1 MEKPKQYDIFIS
13 YRREGG
19 MEMADAIYQRL
30 QNAGYSVFLD
40 LEQLKS
46 GKFNEQLLTVIDGC
60 TDFIVVL
67 PPHALNRCSD
77 EEDWVRREVEY
88 AIEKGK
94 NVIPVMLRGF
104 DWSNKSTLPESIREL
119 PNYEG
124 IAATDYKLFPEN
136 MERLKTKLLLSKP
149 GISWHRYKTLFISVI
164 LFLLTIIG
172 VLFAY
177 QWSSKTEYEMICNE
191 YSMKMMTEFV
201 KMHHNALLAQD
212 GLQAFEDYCEELHE
226 DRDMAK
232 SNLNMSL
239 SLCRKQLQIPNKL
252 PLSEYEKNIFRKHR
266 FEIEELDAMYLVADE
281 YYKEINHY
289 FDNILLISNQEEI
302 SKVLKENVILNYDF
316 IESYLKS
323 TYYDLLSVYATM
335 PSTIYANLQPTTSEL
350 ELVGEVSIRLMAAE
364 YESMSQ
370 LQMNKTNSV
379 LNQMGENIV
388 AMRLAAEPKLATNTN
403 PQAKIEETYKK
414 VEETYNNLSFKCKLN
429 SNDEIHVQWYKI
441 VLFGDF
447 LSALSELY
455 YEMRTDDVEYISYI
469 TPQYVCKKMY
479 ERLDA
484 YLSYHPETSAYV
496 QTVRAYFTE
505 ISEGK
510 RTHSGVIVRQL
521 IDSHPYIQLGDIIV
535 EYDNQAITNLESL
548 KAVYQQN
555 MNGQV
560 KILRLENNVLKE
572 IILPVFG
579 NTDIIGFW
587 DITLPEE

>member
-1 MEKPKQYDIFIS
+1 MEQQKKYDIFIS

-19 MEMADAIYQRL
+19 METADAIYQRL

-46 GKFNEQLLTVIDGC
+46 GKFNEQLLSVIDGC

-67 PPHALNRCSD
+67 PPNALDRCSD

-94 NVIPVMLRGF
+94 NIIPVMLRGF
-104 DWSNKSTLPESIREL
+104 DWPDKSILPESMREL

-149 GISWHRYKTLFISVI
+149 GITWHRYKTLFISAI
-164 LFLLTIIG
+164 LILLAMIG
-172 VLFAY
+172 MLLAHL
-177 QWSSKTEYEMICNE
+177 WSSKTEYEMICNE

-226 DRDMAK
+226 DKDMAK

-239 SLCRKQLQIPNKL
+239 SICRKQLQIPNKL
-252 PLSEYEKNIFRKHR
+252 PLSEYEKNILRKHR

-289 FDNILLISNQEEI
+289 FDNIQLISNQEEI

-323 TYYDLLSVYATM
+323 SYYDLLSVYAAM
-335 PSTIYANLQPTTSEL
+335 PSTIYAKLQSATSEL

-370 LQMNKTNSV
+370 MQMNKINNILNLMGKDVV
-379 LNQMGENIV
+379 LTKLKV
-388 AMRLAAEPKLATNTN
+388 AEQESELAKMNANL
-403 PQAKIEETYKK
+403 QAKIEETY
-414 VEETYNNLSFKCKLN
+414 NNLSSKSELD
-429 SNDEIHVQWYKI
+429 SNDEIYVQWYKI
-441 VLFGDF
+441 VLLGDF

-455 YEMRTDDVEYISYI
+455 YEMRTDDVEYVSYI
-469 TPQYVCKKMY
+469 TPQYVCKKID
-479 ERLDA
+479 ERLDT
-484 YLSYHPETSAYV
+484 YQTYHPETAAYV

-521 IDSHPYIQLGDIIV
+521 IDSHPYVQLGDIIIG
-535 EYDNQAITNLESL
+535 YDNQAITNLESL

>member
-1 MEKPKQYDIFIS
+1 MKPKQYDIFIS

-19 MEMADAIYQRL
+19 AEMADSIYQRL

-46 GKFNEQLLTVIDGC
+46 GKFNEQLLSVIDVC

-67 PPHALNRCSD
+67 PPNALDRCSD
-77 EEDWVRREVEY
+77 VDDWVRREVEH
-88 AIEKGK
+88 AIKK
-94 NVIPVMLRGF
+94 NKNIIPVMLRGF
-104 DWSNKSTLPESIREL
+104 EWPDKNTLPETLCEL

-124 IAATDYKLFPEN
+124 LAATDYKLFPEN
-136 MERLKTKLLLSKP
+136 MERLKSKLLQSKP
-149 GISWHRYKTLFISVI
+149 GITWHKYKKMFIALSAVI
-164 LFLLTIIG
+164 LVAIG
-172 VLFAY
+172 VFASY
-177 QWSSKTEYEMICNE
+177 LWYDKSEYEVLCNE
-191 YSMKMMTEFV
+191 YSMRMMTEFV

-289 FDNILLISNQEEI
+289 FDNIQLISNQEEI

-323 TYYDLLSVYATM
+323 SYYDLLSVYAVM
-335 PSTIYANLQPTTSEL
+335 PSTIYAKLQSATSEL

-370 LQMNKTNSV
+370 MQMNKINNI
-379 LNQMGENIV
+379 LNQMGKDVVLTKLKV
-388 AMRLAAEPKLATNTN
+388 AEQESELAKMNANL
-403 PQAKIEETYKK
+403 QAKIEETY
-414 VEETYNNLSFKCKLN
+414 NNLSSKSELD
-429 SNDEIHVQWYKI
+429 SNDEIYVQWYKI
-441 VLFGDF
+441 VLLGDF

-455 YEMRTDDVEYISYI
+455 YEMRTDDVEYQSYI
-469 TPQYVCKKMY
+469 TPQFVCKKMD
-479 ERLDA
+479 ERLDT
-484 YLSYHPETSAYV
+484 YQTYHPETAAYV

-510 RTHSGVIVRQL
+510 RMHSGVIVRQL
-521 IDSHPYIQLGDIIV
+521 IDSHPYVQLGDIIIG
-535 EYDNQAITNLESL
+535 YDNQAITNLESL

-560 KILRLENNVLKE
+560 RILRLENNVLKE
-572 IILPVFG
+572 ITLPTFG

-587 DITLPEE
+587 DIMLPEE

>member
-1 MEKPKQYDIFIS
+1 MEKSKKKYDIFIS

-19 MEMADAIYQRL
+19 METADAIYQRL

-46 GKFNEQLLTVIDGC
+46 GKFNEQLLSVIDGC

-67 PPHALNRCSD
+67 PPSALDRCSD

-94 NVIPVMLRGF
+94 NIIPVMLRGF
-104 DWSNKSTLPESIREL
+104 DWPDKSTLPESIREL

-149 GISWHRYKTLFISVI
+149 GITWHRYKTRFIVAI
-164 LFLLTIIG
+164 LACSTMMG
-172 VLFAY
+172 VLFSY
-177 QWSSKTEYEMICNE
+177 LWSNKTEYEMICNE

-212 GLQAFEDYCEELHE
+212 GLEAFEAYCEELHE
-226 DRDMAK
+226 DKEMAK

-252 PLSEYEKNIFRKHR
+252 PLSEHEKNIFRKHR

-289 FDNILLISNQEEI
+289 FDNIQLISNQEEI
-302 SKVLKENVILNYDF
+302 SKVLKEHVMLNYDF
-316 IESYLKS
+316 IDSYLKS
-323 TYYDLLSVYATM
+323 SYYDLLSIFATM
-335 PSTIYANLQPTTSEL
+335 PATIYNKLEPATAEL
-350 ELVGEVSIRLMAAE
+350 KLVDDVSIRMLAEE
-364 YESMSQ
+364 YESRSQ
-370 LQMNKTNSV
+370 KQMNKINNI
-379 LNQMGENIV
+379 LNLMGRDV
-388 AMRLAAEPKLATNTN
+388 VVTKLAVAEQEAELAKMNAN
-403 PQAKIEETYKK
+403 LQAKIEETY
-414 VEETYNNLSFKCKLN
+414 NNLSSECELN
-429 SNDEIHVQWYKI
+429 SNDEIYVQWYKI
-441 VLFGDF
+441 VLLGDF

-469 TPQYVCKKMY
+469 TPQFVCKKMH

-484 YLSYHPETSAYV
+484 YQSYHPESVAYV
-496 QTVRAYFTE
+496 QSMRAYFTE
-505 ISEGK
+505 IADANRSHG
-510 RTHSGVIVRQL
+510 GVLVYQINGV
-521 IDSHPYIQLGDIIV
+521 HPYLQVGDIIIG
-535 EYDNQAITNLESL
+535 YDNLLIKNLESL
-548 KAVYQQN
+548 KIAYQQN

-560 KILRLENNVLKE
+560 KILRLENSVLKE
-572 IILPVFG
+572 IILSSIG
-579 NTDIIGFW
+579 NSEIIDFLDIV
-587 DITLPEE
+587 LPDSK

>member
-1 MEKPKQYDIFIS
+1 MT
-13 YRREGG
+13 
-19 MEMADAIYQRL
+19 
-30 QNAGYSVFLD
+30 LD
-40 LEQLKS
+40 
-46 GKFNEQLLTVIDGC
+46 
-60 TDFIVVL
+60 
-67 PPHALNRCSD
+67 RCCD
-77 EEDWVRREVEY
+77 EEDGVRREVEY

-104 DWSNKSTLPESIREL
+104 DWPDKSTLPESMREL

-149 GISWHRYKTLFISVI
+149 EITWHRYKTLFISAI
-164 LFLLTIIG
+164 LILLAMIG
-172 VLFAY
+172 MLLAY
-177 QWSSKTEYEMICNE
+177 LWSSKTEYEMICNE

-232 SNLNMSL
+232 SNLNMYMSL

-335 PSTIYANLQPTTSEL
+335 PSTIYTNLQPTTSEL

-414 VEETYNNLSFKCKLN
+414 VEETYNNLSSKCKLN

-447 LSALSELY
+447 LYTLSELY
-455 YEMRTDDVEYISYI
+455 YEMRNDGIEYISHI
-469 TPQYVCKKMY
+469 TPQFVCKKMY

-484 YLSYHPETSAYV
+484 YQTYHPETATYV

-555 MNGQV
+555 MNG
-560 KILRLENNVLKE
+560 
-572 IILPVFG
+572 
-579 NTDIIGFW
+579 
-587 DITLPEE
+587 